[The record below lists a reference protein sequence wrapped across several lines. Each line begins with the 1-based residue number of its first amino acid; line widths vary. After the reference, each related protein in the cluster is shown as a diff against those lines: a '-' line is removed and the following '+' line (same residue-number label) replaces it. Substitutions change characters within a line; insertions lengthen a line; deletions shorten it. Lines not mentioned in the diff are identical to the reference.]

1 MVMGTC
7 LGVKFLKDLRG
18 KITLQLQI
26 KCCLAGTWENIA
38 LPEAGRRNSIEKKNL
53 GLNNFEVRE
62 ALTL

>member
-1 MVMGTC
+1 MGMR

-26 KCCLAGTWENIA
+26 KCCLASTWETIT
-38 LPEAGRRNSIEKKNL
+38 LPEERRNSIEKNL
-53 GLNNFEVRE
+53 GLNSLVVRE